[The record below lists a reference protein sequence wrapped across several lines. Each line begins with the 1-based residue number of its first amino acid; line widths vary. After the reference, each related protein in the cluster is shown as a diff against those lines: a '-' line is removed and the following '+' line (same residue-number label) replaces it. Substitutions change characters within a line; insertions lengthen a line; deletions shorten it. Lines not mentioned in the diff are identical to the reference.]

1 MYLLEK
7 AVIALVAF
15 SSATAR
21 SSGVMLASFKAC
33 NEGMPN
39 HWRLIFFS
47 VLVISSPL
55 MDVLVRTNDWEMWA
69 RDSQTKKKPLSKK
82 LLIFSRDL
90 FDTVDINSG
99 RKRKKD
105 RQGKRVSVQNSDH
118 NISNYYMAI
127 LTFILI

>member
-1 MYLLEK
+1 
-7 AVIALVAF
+7 
-15 SSATAR
+15 
-21 SSGVMLASFKAC
+21 
-33 NEGMPN
+33 
-39 HWRLIFFS
+39 
-47 VLVISSPL
+47 

-118 NISNYYMAI
+118 NISNYFMAI
-127 LTFILI
+127 LTFILIRIGGIDSLSLDSLVNANVRMYWF